1 MRATSIDEEKFLE
14 HFNSD
19 TSKSALNLDLQFAQ
33 RLAIRTLPAYLI
45 EYNGEGSLIQD
56 LIGYE
61 VFAATIKKLTK
72 DKVKP
77 RILEKSLKNLR
88 YLISKHP
95 LISPIEIIEAFDF
108 KNLNEV
114 EKFIA
119 PLVESKEIL
128 IENVHQGYFV
138 KKN

>member
-1 MRATSIDEEKFLE
+1 MRATRIDEEKFLE

-33 RLAIRTLPAYLI
+33 RLATRTFPAYLI
-45 EYNGEGSLIQD
+45 EYDGEGSLIQD
-56 LIGYE
+56 LMDYE

-72 DKVKP
+72 DKIKP
-77 RILEKSLKNLR
+77 QIIEKSLKNLR
-88 YLISKHP
+88 YLMSKHP
-95 LISPIEIIEAFDF
+95 LISPIEIREAFDL

-114 EKFIA
+114 ERFIA

-128 IENVHQGYFV
+128 IENECPSWIFH
-138 KKN
+138 KN